1 MCTCTHVQGINEVAD
16 HFGSWK
22 KGPESEKQFEPMVDR
37 QSIIKEYS
45 HFKYFMFSL
54 NNTAFPSRVRL
65 TPHFRDADP
74 REFPVI
80 SRETREMLCAFV
92 PHKSVLKGANEANSR
107 RGSYPIPSSGP
118 FQIGE

>member
-1 MCTCTHVQGINEVAD
+1 MLDIVACTCTHVQGINEVAD

-54 NNTAFPSRVRL
+54 NKP
-65 TPHFRDADP
+65 DADA
-74 REFPVI
+74 RTGRLHQV
-80 SRETREMLCAFV
+80 
-92 PHKSVLKGANEANSR
+92 
-107 RGSYPIPSSGP
+107 
-118 FQIGE
+118 